1 MSLQQYNDIFSEPF
15 EKQIEI
21 ITYGGTVFTN
31 SDICEE
37 SLIIEDSL
45 CSEENL
51 MFGACEAKCLKVR
64 VIDKNISLKNQILT
78 VTIKCNL
85 RDTLIDSDG
94 DSIINHD
101 GDVIATTADA
111 ETDIK
116 LGVFAVFSAEPSND
130 RSWIDIVAYDQMY
143 TLLNADLS
151 SWYNQLNFPM
161 TVKQLRD
168 SLFNGLQISQ
178 VTTTLVND
186 SFVVEGGF
194 LVDGQLSGKTVVEAI
209 CELNGVFG
217 HFTPDN
223 EFEFIDVTNTESVTL
238 DHYVDGTGI
247 YSSYATNP
255 ISKIVARSS
264 EDDVGT
270 SVGSGNNVYI
280 LENNPLIFGKEG
292 TPELTAALTNL
303 FNKIEVI
310 TFRPFEV
317 ETYGNPMLPVGS
329 KIVILTRDI
338 TIYSIVMTKVM
349 QGIQALR
356 DKMSAS
362 GDLNYPSTV
371 NNVQSQ
377 ISRTLGKVHNLR
389 IDVDELTSEMISVQ
403 SINKKAIKVYAC
415 TSYSTYYPSS
425 DPQDAR
431 IRLNVPITD
440 GSFETLGDSESIK
453 IGITLPSDFSVYD
466 TNERDLKITIGSTE
480 IIAPIYYD
488 GSALTNQID
497 AKGGDIMYFNLST
510 DASGNYSADVIMDTT
525 SRSLISQT
533 AEGIELMVEQVN
545 GVNIPVYEMTSY
557 NYDSVNDVV
566 TIYATGLPFD
576 SLIDIYNTPHRIGIK
591 LNPMTATEKA
601 AKKEVYLVATSDSGS
616 SVYVTGWIY
625 NSNNNIVTDAF
636 DGDNIIY
643 LEYDERT
650 ISGSDTFGFWV
661 VTDTYSQSQIAMTN
675 NQIVMKVD
683 SNGNL
688 VEVALGANASTG
700 SVFSVKAQNIDMTA
714 SEAINFLA
722 GGNINLSG
730 KNISISSDNFTV
742 DTNGNVVSK
751 SFTVV
756 PSTTQHGS
764 FKIKDAENNILGS
777 WGGNYVYE
785 AIEYHQLTPT
795 RKEADYFISKADF
808 FAQNVFSNGSGDV
821 TGGFTTHMMWD
832 HKGLELQLL
841 VDPYAV
847 NEEDRTALL
856 HFRGDEKGAIDLINY
871 GLHGWGN
878 GNISL
883 RQSIQDMADLVK
895 IKTFDIDCSSM
906 SGNSQALVNY
916 VSLDSGYKFL
926 CWLQPASSGWVTQF
940 PIYITNPE
948 IVAASAFW
956 SGTLP
961 SGSGYKI
968 HFSYLEIRNL

>member
-64 VIDKNISLKNQILT
+64 VIDKNISLKYQILT

-329 KIVILTRDI
+329 KIVIPTRDI

-431 IRLNVPITD
+431 IRLNIPIAD
-440 GSFETLGDSESIK
+440 GSFESLGNSESTK

-466 TNERDLKITIGSTE
+466 TNERDLKITIGPTE

-533 AEGIELMVEQVN
+533 AEGIELMVSEIS
-545 GVNIPVYEMTSY
+545 GVNVPVYEMTSY
-557 NYDSVNDVV
+557 NYDSDNDVV

-591 LNPMTATEKA
+591 LQPMTASEKA

-616 SVYVTGWIY
+616 TVSITGWIY
-625 NSNNNIVTDAF
+625 DSNNNIVTDEF

-643 LEYDERT
+643 LEFDERT
-650 ISGSDTFGFWV
+650 ISGSDTFGFWI
-661 VTDTYSQSQIAMTN
+661 VTDTYSQSQIEMTN
-675 NQIVMKVD
+675 SRIVMRVD
-683 SNGNL
+683 STYGL
-688 VEVALGANASTG
+688 CQMELGVDATSGSHIQLSANDLSLSANN
-700 SVFSVKAQNIDMTA
+700 VID
-714 SEAINFLA
+714 F
-722 GGNINLSG
+722 LSG
-730 KNISISSDNFTV
+730 GSINMTSKNISFTSTNFSVTSA
-742 DTNGNVVSK
+742 GVV
-751 SFTVV
+751 TC
-756 PSTTQHGS
+756 TGANITG
-764 FKIKDAENNILGS
+764 KI
-777 WGGNYVYE
+777 
-785 AIEYHQLTPT
+785 
-795 RKEADYFISKADF
+795 
-808 FAQNVFSNGSGDV
+808 
-821 TGGFTTHMMWD
+821 
-832 HKGLELQLL
+832 
-841 VDPYAV
+841 
-847 NEEDRTALL
+847 TAN
-856 HFRGDEKGAIDLINY
+856 DGAIGGWKIDSTGLSYNVSGTGSATVYPTGINFVSTASGNTTIGGGGLDVLLKKNGQQSYINY
-871 GLHGWGN
+871 GTDHTFKYVMGSYEVYIGRYTLPATQGENHGVMVKN
-878 GNISL
+878 GN
-883 RQSIQDMADLVK
+883 
-895 IKTFDIDCSSM
+895 
-906 SGNSQALVNY
+906 NY
-916 VSLDSGYKFL
+916 VAMTRGGD
-926 CWLQPASSGWVTQF
+926 
-940 PIYITNPE
+940 IYL
-948 IVAASAFW
+948 
-956 SGTLP
+956 SGTVHP
-961 SGSGYKI
+961 NS
-968 HFSYLEIRNL
+968 

>member
-15 EKQIEI
+15 NKQLLISVE
-21 ITYGGTVFTN
+21 GTNVVLTN
-31 SDICEE
+31 EDVCEE
-37 SLIIEDSL
+37 SMSLEDSI
-45 CSEENL
+45 CSDENL
-51 MFGACEAKCLKVR
+51 RFGACEAKCFKIRIVNNNI
-64 VIDKNISLKNQILT
+64 VFKDKWLT
-78 VTIKCNL
+78 VALLCDL
-85 RDTLIDSDG
+85 PDVLVDSDG
-94 DSIINHD
+94 NHIVNHD
-101 GDVIATTADA
+101 NEEIALASNESTSIA
-111 ETDIK
+111 
-116 LGVFAVFSAEPSND
+116 LGRFKVFSDEPSND
-130 RSWIDIVAYDQMY
+130 RSWRDLTCYDEMNVILNTDVA
-143 TLLNADLS
+143 
-151 SWYNQLNFPM
+151 SWYSALTFPM
-161 TVKQLRD
+161 TIKNLRD
-168 SLFNGLQISQ
+168 NFFTYLGITQET
-178 VTTTLVND
+178 VTLAND
-186 SFVVEGGF
+186 TFLTQGGF
-194 LVDGQLSGKTVVEAI
+194 VAEGELSGKVIIEAI

-217 HFTPDN
+217 HMKANGKFGY
-223 EFEFIDVTNTESVTL
+223 IDVTATESVTL
-238 DHYVDGTGI
+238 SYYEDGTGK
-247 YSSYATNP
+247 YSDYVIDAITG
-255 ISKIVARSS
+255 VLARGS

-270 SVGSGNNVYI
+270 SVGTTTNEYVI
-280 LENNPLIFGKEG
+280 ENNPLVFGSEG
-292 TPELTAALTNL
+292 TQALTTALTNL
-303 FNKIEVI
+303 LNKLSTVS
-310 TFRPFEV
+310 FRPFAV
-317 ETYGNPMLPVGS
+317 STYGNPMLTAGS
-329 KIVILTRDI
+329 GVTIVTRDI
-338 TIYSIVMTKVM
+338 TINSIVISKTMN
-349 QGIQALR
+349 GIQALR
-356 DKMSAS
+356 DNLEATSDKSQ
-362 GDLNYPSTV
+362 PSMV

-377 ISRTLGKVHNLR
+377 ISRTQGKVHNLR
-389 IDVDELTSEMISVQ
+389 IDVNELTSEMISVQ

-440 GSFETLGDSESIK
+440 GSFETLGNSESTK

-466 TNERDLKITIGSTE
+466 TNERDLKIIIGSTE

-488 GSALTNQID
+488 GSALTNQIA

-533 AEGIELMVEQVN
+533 AEGIELMVSEIN
-545 GVNIPVYEMTSY
+545 GVNVPVYEMTSY

-683 SNGNL
+683 SNGNI
-688 VEVALGANASTG
+688 VQVALGANASTG
-700 SVFSVKAQNIDMTA
+700 SIFKVNAD
-714 SEAINFLA
+714 
-722 GGNINLSG
+722 
-730 KNISISSDNFTV
+730 NISFIANNKIELTANNLEINSNNFSV

-756 PSTTQHGS
+756 PSATQHGS
-764 FKIKDAENNILGS
+764 FKIKDAEDNILGS

-821 TGGFTTHMMWD
+821 TGGFTTHMKWD
-832 HKGLELQLL
+832 HLGLELQLL
-841 VDPYAV
+841 VDPYAL
-847 NEEDRTALL
+847 NEEDRTKLL

>member
-21 ITYGGTVFTN
+21 TTYGGTVFTN

-101 GDVIATTADA
+101 GDVIAVTADA

-143 TLLNADLS
+143 TLLNADLG

-329 KIVILTRDI
+329 KIVIPTRDI

-389 IDVDELTSEMISVQ
+389 IDVNELSSEMISVK
-403 SINKKAIKVYAC
+403 SINAKAIKVYNC
-415 TSYSTYYPSS
+415 TAYRPYEESGV
-425 DPQDAR
+425 
-431 IRLNVPITD
+431 IRERLYVPITD
-440 GSFETLGDSESIK
+440 GSFEPLGNNESAK
-453 IGITLPSDFSVYD
+453 IGVILPSDFYGLHPK
-466 TNERDLKITIGSTE
+466 DLLIDIGTTEIVAPITIDGSTL
-480 IIAPIYYD
+480 ID
-488 GSALTNQID
+488 QIEG
-497 AKGGDIMYFNLST
+497 KGGDILYFNLVT
-510 DASGNYSADVIMDTT
+510 DGNGDYAATVITDTT

-533 AEGIELMVEQVN
+533 AESIELLVSETS

-557 NYDSVNDVV
+557 NYDSTNNVV
-566 TIYATGLPFD
+566 TIEASGLPFD
-576 SLIDIYNTPHRIGIK
+576 SLLAIYETPHRIGIK
-591 LNPMTATEKA
+591 LNPMTATQKA
-601 AKKEVYLVATSDSGS
+601 AKKEVWLNATNDSGTFLS
-616 SVYVTGWIY
+616 VTGWIY
-625 NSNNNIVTDAF
+625 DSNNNIVTDEF

-643 LEYDERT
+643 LEFDERT
-650 ISGSDTFGFWV
+650 ISGSDTFGFWI
-661 VTDTYSQSQIAMTN
+661 VTDTYSQSQIEMTN
-675 NQIVMKVD
+675 SRIVMRVD
-683 SNGNL
+683 STYGL
-688 VEVALGANASTG
+688 CQMELGVDATSGSHIQLSANDLSLSANN
-700 SVFSVKAQNIDMTA
+700 VID
-714 SEAINFLA
+714 F
-722 GGNINLSG
+722 LSG
-730 KNISISSDNFTV
+730 GSINMTSKNISITSTNFSVTSAGVVTCTGANITGKITANDGAIGGWKIDSTGLSYNVSGTGSATV
-742 DTNGNVVSK
+742 
-751 SFTVV
+751 
-756 PSTTQHGS
+756 
-764 FKIKDAENNILGS
+764 
-777 WGGNYVYE
+777 Y
-785 AIEYHQLTPT
+785 PT
-795 RKEADYFISKADF
+795 GINFISTASGNTTIGGGGLDVLLKK
-808 FAQNVFSNGSGDV
+808 NGQQS
-821 TGGFTTHMMWD
+821 
-832 HKGLELQLL
+832 
-841 VDPYAV
+841 Y
-847 NEEDRTALL
+847 
-856 HFRGDEKGAIDLINY
+856 INY
-871 GLHGWGN
+871 GTDHTFKYVMGNYEVYIGKYTLPANQSENHGVMVKN
-878 GNISL
+878 GN
-883 RQSIQDMADLVK
+883 
-895 IKTFDIDCSSM
+895 
-906 SGNSQALVNY
+906 NY
-916 VSLDSGYKFL
+916 VAMTRGGD
-926 CWLQPASSGWVTQF
+926 
-940 PIYITNPE
+940 IYL
-948 IVAASAFW
+948 
-956 SGTLP
+956 SGTVHP
-961 SGSGYKI
+961 NS
-968 HFSYLEIRNL
+968 

>member
-303 FNKIEVI
+303 FNKIKVI

-329 KIVILTRDI
+329 KIVIPTRDI

-349 QGIQALR
+349 RGIQALR

-377 ISRTLGKVHNLR
+377 ISRTSGKVHNLR

-440 GSFETLGDSESIK
+440 GSFEPLGNSESTK
-453 IGITLPSDFSVYD
+453 IGVTLPSNFDSIA

-488 GSALTNQID
+488 GSALTNQIA

-533 AEGIELMVEQVN
+533 AEGIELMVSEIS
-545 GVNIPVYEMTSY
+545 GVNVPVYEMTSY

-591 LNPMTATEKA
+591 LQPMTASEKA

-616 SVYVTGWIY
+616 TVSVTGWIY

-683 SNGNL
+683 SNGNIGKAAIGVDPDTTL
-688 VEVALGANASTG
+688 TAFEIDVDSIKFKANSTMDLSAASLSIT
-700 SVFSVKAQNIDMTA
+700 SQNFSVDTSGNVIARNLKIDPSFYQTGALSIVDNITDNKLG
-714 SEAINFLA
+714 EW
-722 GGNINLSG
+722 GN
-730 KNISISSDNFTV
+730 NFTSARFV
-742 DTNGNVVSK
+742 FRRLGQTVSYQYASCGFGCYVPYYDGEGGVSGGFTESMNFDEGGLMLKLKTNPFSTVESERTNLFRIYGDQDGYIDIANYTDWLPSNTSLRSSIREMIDLVKAK
-751 SFTVV
+751 SFTLNNSDVV
-756 PSTTQHGS
+756 QGT
-764 FKIKDAENNILGS
+764 ALGS
-777 WGGNYVYE
+777 
-785 AIEYHQLTPT
+785 H
-795 RKEADYFISKADF
+795 
-808 FAQNVFSNGSGDV
+808 
-821 TGGFTTHMMWD
+821 
-832 HKGLELQLL
+832 
-841 VDPYAV
+841 
-847 NEEDRTALL
+847 
-856 HFRGDEKGAIDLINY
+856 
-871 GLHGWGN
+871 
-878 GNISL
+878 
-883 RQSIQDMADLVK
+883 
-895 IKTFDIDCSSM
+895 
-906 SGNSQALVNY
+906 

-926 CWLQPASSGWVTQF
+926 CWLQPSSDGWVTTF
-940 PIYITNPE
+940 PIYCNNVE
-948 IVAASAFW
+948 NSNSSVFFG
-956 SGTLP
+956 GTLP

-968 HFSYLEIRNL
+968 KFTYLEIKDL

>member
-51 MFGACEAKCLKVR
+51 IFGACEAKCLKVR

-94 DSIINHD
+94 NSIINHD
-101 GDVIATTADA
+101 GDVIAVTADA

-130 RSWIDIVAYDQMY
+130 RSWINIVAYDQMY

-303 FNKIEVI
+303 FNKIKVI

-329 KIVILTRDI
+329 RIVIPTRDI
-338 TIYSIVMTKVM
+338 TINSIVMTKEM
-349 QGIQALR
+349 RGIQALR

-377 ISRTLGKVHNLR
+377 ISRTSGKVHNLR

-440 GSFETLGDSESIK
+440 GSFETLGNSESTK
-453 IGITLPSDFSVYD
+453 IGITLPSNFDTMD
-466 TNERDLKITIGSTE
+466 TNERDLKIIIGSTE

-488 GSALTNQID
+488 GSALTNQIA

-566 TIYATGLPFD
+566 TIYAEDLPFD
-576 SLIDIYNTPHRIGIK
+576 SLLALYDIPHRVGIK
-591 LNPMTATEKA
+591 LKPMTATQKA
-601 AKKEVYLVATSDSGS
+601 AKKEVWLYASGDNGNYIS
-616 SVYVTGWIY
+616 VTGWVY
-625 NSNNNIVTDAF
+625 DSNNNIVTDAF

-675 NQIVMKVD
+675 NQIVLKVD
-683 SNGNL
+683 SNGNI
-688 VEVALGANASTG
+688 VQVALGASASTG
-700 SVFSVKAQNIDMTA
+700 SVFKVNAD
-714 SEAINFLA
+714 
-722 GGNINLSG
+722 
-730 KNISISSDNFTV
+730 NISFIANNKIELTANNLEINSNNFSV

-756 PSTTQHGS
+756 PSATQHGS
-764 FKIKDAENNILGS
+764 FKIKDSEDNILGS

-821 TGGFTTHMMWD
+821 TGGFTTHMKWD
-832 HKGLELQLL
+832 HLGLELQLL
-841 VDPYAV
+841 TDPYAV
-847 NEEDRTALL
+847 NEEDRTSLL
-856 HFRGDEKGAIDLINY
+856 QFRGDEKGAIDIINY
-871 GLHGWGN
+871 GLHGWGT
-878 GNISL
+878 GDITLRGAIS
-883 RQSIQDMADLVK
+883 RMIDLVK
-895 IKTFDIDCSSM
+895 IKTFDINNSSM

-940 PIYITNPE
+940 PIYIAAPE
-948 IVAASAFW
+948 ILAASAFW